1 MIIKSF
7 ELNKNNLNKHNF
19 YLFHGKNE
27 GQKNQIINDFKGK
40 DKEFFIYEE
49 KEVLDNLEDFIERIL
64 TNSLFEKEKVIVIKR
79 TSDKI
84 LKLLE
89 SLNTRKIYDITVI
102 LNADVLD
109 KKSKLRNFFEKSRE
123 YICSAFYPDNEQ
135 TLIRLASNFIRERK
149 INISQS
155 NINLIIE
162 RSNNDRIIMLNEL
175 EKVEF
180 YCKAGKK
187 ISSEKLSKLTNL
199 IENHS
204 ISELVNNCLAKDK
217 KKISN
222 ILNENIFSN
231 DDCILIIRTF
241 LNKAKKVLILSN
253 NYEKNNNLEKT
264 ISTAKPPIFWKDKE
278 ITKKQIMLWKPE
290 SLKEL
295 IYKLGEVEHQIKI
308 NFDNSINIITD
319 FILEQTSNRSSN

>member
-7 ELNKNNLNKHNF
+7 ELNKDNLNKHNF

-49 KEVLDNLEDFIERIL
+49 KEVLDNLEGFIERIL

-109 KKSKLRNFFEKSRE
+109 KKSKLRIFFEKSRE